1 MSINRRQL
9 FLDRFLAYNRSRYKD
24 NPDALKRLDRLTFED
39 MVFDGIAI
47 DTSKAGELRRRV
59 ANFHADAQ
67 MMEGVD
73 QRWTCTSLLHRK
85 VIPTENYIN
94 STPFASL
101 EDFKKVNLQGVYQYL
116 DDGIPVLGVVL
127 ATDSSKTEDV
137 TPELITLLNTV
148 SRYQLLTTELS
159 IEAADR
165 DHFPMHFTYMGDTI
179 VGRITVIR
187 QAADRPAVGNEILGY
202 YGEFPSD
209 YLISSGVLA
218 EMLGLAGDKLITGA
232 EAVPWLKFAYFGKL
246 LHVSK
251 RPISKNMTWTALNDM
266 GLVNGSRIIQLG
278 NKRYRVRLLH
288 GAANDFGNEWND
300 LIYRVHY
307 QDPTN
312 TFWERF
318 TDEELGL
325 GWDAVTNKWYR
336 DGSIAFTQD
345 AADATTIV
353 TRGGGQ
359 DGASLTVTGTV
370 AKTTT
375 SKYYGWRPVLEYIGT
390 SGIDTPY
397 IADISSPL
405 SLDFLSEINT
415 DFTGVL
421 RPFGFDVEMVPD
433 AKIVPSAVNNVTL
446 FAVKLGSASLVG
458 NAEAPVVTKIENNSV
473 KFPRDVRLDKM
484 VPLTC
489 DIYSLDEVDDTVKL
503 ATVDM
508 GDITPRQI
516 RPTIPLAAQD
526 LGDIATKQVNP
537 DADGKYNGLFT
548 HNGTLHY

>member
-47 DTSKAGELRRRV
+47 DNSKAGELRRRV

-67 MMEGVD
+67 MMEGID

-85 VIPTENYIN
+85 VIPTENYID

-101 EDFKKVNLQGVYQYL
+101 EDFKKANLQGVYQYL
-116 DDGIPVLGVVL
+116 DDGVPVLGVVL
-127 ATDSSKTEDV
+127 ATDTSKTENV
-137 TPELITLLNTV
+137 APELIALLNTV
-148 SRYQLLTTELS
+148 SRYQLLTNELS

-187 QAADRPAVGNEILGY
+187 QAADRPAIGDEILGY

-218 EMLGLAGDKLITGA
+218 EMLGLNGDMLITGA
-232 EAVPWLKFAYFGKL
+232 ETVPWLKFSYFGKL
-246 LHVSK
+246 LHVAK
-251 RPISKNMTWTALNDM
+251 RPISKNMTWKALNDM
-266 GLVNGSRIIQLG
+266 GLVTGERIIQLG

-312 TFWERF
+312 TFWEKF

-345 AADATTIV
+345 TVDANTVV

-370 AKTTT
+370 AKTST

-390 SGIDTPY
+390 AGIDTPY

-405 SLDFLSEINT
+405 SLDFSSDINT
-415 DFTGVL
+415 EFTGVL
-421 RPFGFDVEMVPD
+421 RPFGFEVEMVPD
-433 AKIVPSAVNNVTL
+433 AKLSPSAVNNVTL
-446 FAVKLGSASLVG
+446 FAVKLDSSSLVG
-458 NAEAPVVTKIENNSV
+458 DAAAPVVTRIENNSV
-473 KFPRDVRLDKM
+473 RFPRDVKLDKI

-489 DIYSLDEVDDTVKL
+489 DIYSLDEADDTVRL
-503 ATVDM
+503 AAT
-508 GDITPRQI
+508 DIGEIAPRQI
-516 RPTIPLAAQD
+516 RPTIPLVAQD

-537 DADGKYNGLFT
+537 AADAKYDGRFT